1 MRVSSDNSAFRN
13 PNATFEAA
21 IAAFCSHLSAES
33 RAEGTIAAYERDLR
47 LVARVAGLS
56 RCSGATPALLDRVFS
71 SDDVLRT
78 PKGSRSPASLH
89 RMKAAVRSFFGWTS
103 DMGITPD
110 NPARSLRMKRLP
122 QKPPVFLSTAEK
134 KALLKEVKSRSG
146 VADLRDR
153 VMIEILL
160 GTGIR
165 IGELAALNID
175 DIDLDAKHLRVRAKG
190 NVMQVKFIKTDL
202 RILLK
207 RYMKERSR
215 QNTPHCSALLVSN
228 RGTRLC
234 QRQMANRIAHWL
246 KKAGIEKELTPHGL
260 RHTFATHLYG
270 ATNDLLVVQRALGH
284 RDVSTTQIYTH
295 LVDGQLEDAL
305 ERL

>member
-1 MRVSSDNSAFRN
+1 MVNNQTPQSELTA
-13 PNATFEAA
+13 EAA

-33 RAEGTIAAYERDLR
+33 RAEGTIAAYGRDLR

-56 RCSGATPALLDRVFS
+56 RCADATPALLDRAFS
-71 SDDVLRT
+71 SDDVLQT
-78 PKGSRSPASLH
+78 PKGTRSPASLH
-89 RMKAAVRSFFGWTS
+89 RMKAAVRSFFGWCS

-110 NPARSLRMKRLP
+110 NPARSLRTQRLK
-122 QKPPVFLSTAEK
+122 QKPPVFLTGAEK
-134 KALLKEVKSRSG
+134 KALLKEIKSRNG
-146 VADLRDR
+146 AADLRDR

-165 IGELAALNID
+165 IGELASLNIG

-190 NVMQVKFIKTDL
+190 NVIQVKFIKTDL

-207 RYMKERSR
+207 RYLRERQR
-215 QNTPHCSALLVSN
+215 QHTSASDALLLSN
-228 RGTRLC
+228 RMTRLC
-234 QRQMANRIAHWL
+234 QRQMANRIAHWM
-246 KKAGIEKELTPHGL
+246 KKAGIGKELSPHGL
-260 RHTFATHLYG
+260 RHTFATHLYE
-270 ATNDLLVVQRALGH
+270 ATSDLLVVQRALGH

>member
-1 MRVSSDNSAFRN
+1 MNNQTPQTELTA
-13 PNATFEAA
+13 EAA

-33 RAEGTIAAYERDLR
+33 RAEGTIAAYKRDLC

-56 RCSGATPALLDRVFS
+56 RCADVTPILLDRAFS
-71 SDDVLRT
+71 SDEVLQC
-78 PKGSRSPASLH
+78 PKGARSPASLH

-122 QKPPVFLSTAEK
+122 QKPPVFLTGGEK
-134 KALLKEVKSRSG
+134 KALLKEVKTRTGFAS
-146 VADLRDR
+146 LRDR

-165 IGELAALNID
+165 IGELAALKIN
-175 DIDLDAKHLRVRAKG
+175 DIDLDAKQLRVRAKG
-190 NVMQVKFIKTDL
+190 NVIQVKFIKTDL

-215 QNTPHCSALLVSN
+215 QNTPQCSALLISN
-228 RGTRLC
+228 RKTRLC
-234 QRQMANRIAHWL
+234 QRQMANRIAHWM
-246 KKAGIEKELTPHGL
+246 KKAGIEKELSPHGL
-260 RHTFATHLYG
+260 RHTFATHLYE